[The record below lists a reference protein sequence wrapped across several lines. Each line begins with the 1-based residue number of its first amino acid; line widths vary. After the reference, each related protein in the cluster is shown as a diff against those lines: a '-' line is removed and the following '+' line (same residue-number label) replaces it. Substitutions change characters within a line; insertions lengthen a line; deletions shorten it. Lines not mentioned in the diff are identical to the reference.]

1 MHPQAGLPLLPPLT
15 IAYWNQR
22 PNVTWDKTALFLPH
36 LHVWYERTSD
46 KSGKIRLLTPESRWL
61 YKVPK

>member
-22 PNVTWDKTALFLPH
+22 PNVTWDKAALFLH
-36 LHVWYERTSD
+36 TSMFGA
-46 KSGKIRLLTPESRWL
+46 SASLTSL
-61 YKVPK
+61 VKLGY